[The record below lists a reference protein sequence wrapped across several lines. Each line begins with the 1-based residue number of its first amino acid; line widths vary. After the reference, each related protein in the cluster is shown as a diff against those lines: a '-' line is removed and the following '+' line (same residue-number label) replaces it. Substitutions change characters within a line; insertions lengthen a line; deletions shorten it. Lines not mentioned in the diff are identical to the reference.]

1 MLKLKNIKKTYYVGD
16 LAQEAVKGISLTFNK
31 GEFVSIIGP
40 SGCGKTTTLNIIGG
54 LDRYTSG
61 DLEINGVSTKEFK
74 DSDWDS
80 YRNNSVGFVFQSYN
94 LVGHI
99 SVLANVELG
108 MTLSGV
114 SKAER
119 TKRAVEVLTRVGLED
134 HLYKKPNQLSGGQ
147 RQRVA
152 IARALANDPEIIL
165 ADEPTGAIDSKTSVE
180 IMELIKEI
188 SKDKLVVMVTHN
200 SELAEKYS
208 SRIVKLK
215 DGLIVDDTNHVAES
229 KQDKDYKP
237 KKTSMSF
244 WTALSLSFNNLK
256 TKFGRTLIT
265 ALAGSIGIIGV
276 ALVLSISNGM
286 NDEIAGLESD
296 QLASMPITVSESMTQ
311 INVGPPQRNE
321 DESIDINEGYVTPYD
336 PREEVDSHKNVITEE
351 YVDYV
356 NLLDDELVD
365 AVQYITGVQMNVL
378 SNNEKIELAN
388 GGENNLRFGELP
400 DDQELILEQ
409 YELIEGSYPTGA
421 NETVLVV
428 DQYNRINQSYLTSM
442 GFDVSEDLVLSE
454 VLGHELVVA
463 FNDDYYVYNE
473 MFGIY
478 APTTEFTDSYNNGIS
493 TKIVGILRPIVEEDE
508 ATNGDLQVVG
518 NLLSQGVYYTSSL
531 TDEVLANAK
540 TSEVAVA
547 QMDSDVNIFTNQ
559 EFSEFLTKDDIL
571 KGIGA
576 VSEPVGIMIYPKDFD
591 SKEEIKLYLDEW
603 NEGLDQ
609 DEQIIYEDLA
619 EIITDLMGDMIGLIQ
634 TVLVAFAAI
643 SLVVS
648 AIMIGIITYVSVLER
663 TKEIGIL
670 RSLGARKK
678 DIKRVFN
685 AETVI
690 VGFVAGSLGI
700 LITFLLSFPI
710 NNILSGMLDIDN
722 IVQMDITES
731 LMLVGLSVGL
741 TLLSGL
747 IPASIAS
754 RKNPVDA
761 LRTE

>member
-16 LAQEAVKGISLTFNK
+16 LAQEAVKGIDLTFNK
-31 GEFVSIIGP
+31 GEFVSITGP

-61 DLEINGVSTKEFK
+61 DLEINGVSTKNFK

-114 SKAER
+114 SKQER
-119 TKRAVEVLTRVGLED
+119 KERAVEVLTRVGLED
-134 HLYKKPNQLSGGQ
+134 HLNKKPNQLSGGQ

-188 SKDKLVVMVTHN
+188 SKDKLVIMVTHN
-200 SELAEKYS
+200 NELAEKYS
-208 SRIVKLK
+208 TRIVKLK
-215 DGLIVDDTNHVAES
+215 DGLIIDDTNHVGES
-229 KQDKDYKP
+229 KQDQSYKP
-237 KKTSMSF
+237 KKTAMSF
-244 WTALSLSFNNLK
+244 FTALSLSFNNLK
-256 TKFGRTLIT
+256 TKFGRTMIT

-286 NDEIAGLESD
+286 SSEIASLESD
-296 QLASMPITVSESMTQ
+296 QLASMPITITESVNEIDM
-311 INVGPPQRNE
+311 GPRQMGT
-321 DESIDINEGYVTPYD
+321 DEEIEISEGYVTPYN
-336 PREEVDSHKNVITEE
+336 PREEVDSHKNIITKD
-351 YVDYV
+351 YIDYV
-356 NLLDDELVD
+356 GDLNPDLVD
-365 AVQYITGVQMNVL
+365 AVQYVTGVQMNVL
-378 SNNEKIELAN
+378 SDNGIIELAN
-388 GGENNLRFGELP
+388 GQDNNLRFSELP
-400 DDQELILEQ
+400 DDEELILEQ
-409 YELIEGSYPTGA
+409 YELIHGSYPTSS
-421 NETVLVV
+421 NELVLVV
-428 DQYNRINQSYLTSM
+428 DEYNRINQSYLTAM
-442 GFDVSEDLVLSE
+442 GYEVDDDINLEDII
-454 VLGHELVVA
+454 GQELVVA
-463 FNDDYYVYNE
+463 NNDDYYEYNE
-473 MFGIY
+473 MFEIY
-478 APTTEFTDSYNNGIS
+478 TPVTDFSSAYDNGIK
-493 TKIVGILRPIVEEDE
+493 TTITGVLRPLVEEDDSG
-508 ATNGDLQVVG
+508 ATEVLGG
-518 NLLSQGVYYTSSL
+518 LLNEGVYYTSSL
-531 TDEVLANAK
+531 TTEVLEVSK
-540 TSEVAVA
+540 TSEVALA
-547 QMDSDVNIFTNQ
+547 QINSDLNIFTNQ
-559 EFSEFLTKDDIL
+559 EFSEFLTKDDVL

-591 SKEEIKLYLDEW
+591 SKEEIKTYLDGW
-603 NEGLDQ
+603 NTDLEQ
-609 DEQIIYEDLA
+609 DEQIVYQDLA
-619 EIITDLMGDMIGLIQ
+619 EMITDMMGSMINMIQ

-690 VGFVAGSLGI
+690 VGFVAGTLGI
-700 LITFLLSFPI
+700 LITYLLSFPV
-710 NNILSGMLDIDN
+710 NNILSNMLEIDN
-722 IVQMDITES
+722 IVQMDMMES
-731 LMLVGLSVGL
+731 LGLVALSVGL

>member
-1 MLKLKNIKKTYYVGD
+1 LLKLKNIKKTYYVGD
-16 LAQEAVKGISLTFNK
+16 LAQEAVKGIDLTLNK
-31 GEFVSIIGP
+31 GEFVSITGP

-74 DSDWDS
+74 DSDWDA

-114 SKAER
+114 SKQER
-119 TKRAVEVLTRVGLED
+119 KQRAIEVLVRVGLED
-134 HLYKKPNQLSGGQ
+134 HLHKRPNQLSGGQ

-188 SKDKLVVMVTHN
+188 SNDKLVIMVTHN
-200 SELAEKYS
+200 NELAEKYS

-215 DGLIVDDTNHVAES
+215 DGLIIDDTNHVSES
-229 KQDKDYKP
+229 KTDTEYKP

-244 WTALSLSFNNLK
+244 MTALSLSFNNLK

-286 NDEIAGLESD
+286 SSEISSLESD
-296 QLASMPITVSESMTQ
+296 QLSNMPITISENPTQ
-311 INVGPPQRNE
+311 INVGPPQRTE
-321 DESIDINEGYVTPYD
+321 ETEIDVDDSVIVPYD
-336 PREEVDSHKNVITEE
+336 PREDVDSHKNVISKE
-351 YVDYV
+351 YIDYV
-356 NLLDDELVD
+356 NELEGNLAD
-365 AVQYITGVQMNVL
+365 AIQFRTGLKMNVL
-378 SNNEKIELAN
+378 AQDEFVTQVDVQGSRIN
-388 GGENNLRFGELP
+388 FSELP
-400 DDQELILEQ
+400 SDTELVLDQ
-409 YELIEGSYPTGA
+409 YELLTGEYPSNA
-421 NETVLVV
+421 YETLIVV
-428 DQYNRINQSYLTSM
+428 DEYNRLNQTYLASL
-442 GFDVSEDLVLSE
+442 GYDVSEDIELSE
-454 VLGHELVVA
+454 LIGTEIVVA
-463 FNDDYYVYNE
+463 KNDDYYMNNETLGVYQAN
-473 MFGIY
+473 
-478 APTTEFTDSYNNGIS
+478 TDLSEAYENGFK
-493 TKIVGILRPIVEEDE
+493 TKVVGIIRPIVGDEESIAE
-508 ATNGDLQVVG
+508 IS
-518 NLLSQGVYYTSSL
+518 LLDQGVYYLPEL
-531 TDEVLANAK
+531 TDLVLDNSMN
-540 TSEVAVA
+540 SEVADL
-547 QMDSDVNIFTNQ
+547 QLNSDKNIFTNQ
-559 EFSEFLTKDDIL
+559 EFNDFSTKEDVL
-571 KGIGA
+571 KLIGA
-576 VSEPVGIMIYPKDFD
+576 ASEPVGILIYPNDFD
-591 SKEEIKLYLDEW
+591 SKEEIKVYLDEW
-603 NEGLDQ
+603 NENLEP
-609 DEQIIYEDLA
+609 DEQVIYQDLA
-619 EIITDLMGDMIGLIQ
+619 EVITDLMGSMISMIQ

-690 VGFVAGSLGI
+690 VGFVAGTLGI
-700 LITFLLSFPI
+700 AITYLMSFPI
-710 NNILSGMLDIDN
+710 NNILSGILDIDN

-731 LMLVGLSVGL
+731 LGLVALSVGL
-741 TLLSGL
+741 TLMSGL